1 MLLLIQPAEVLE
13 HHAPLLGRKTGELI
27 PRRVADFRP
36 CASRPREERP
46 RNVDAV
52 TRRGATG
59 AVLLF
64 VRLVAG
70 QAAAGIEQLAI
81 EALLPLDRAA
91 VEPSRFELSG
101 ELARFLSEGTR
112 GTGITFCLQA
122 LELLSQL
129 ALAAGELT
137 QPLHHR
143 VPAHPHH
150 RQHPLRVAVH
160 SLLLLGHAGELLDRL
175 LEAGSRLRGGGAF
188 RR

>member
-59 AVLLF
+59 AILLF

-70 QAAAGIEQLAI
+70 EAAAGIEQLAI

-101 ELARFLSEGTR
+101 ELARFLSECTR
-112 GTGITFCLQA
+112 GTGIGSSPRRVRPLDRVAVEPSRF
-122 LELLSQL
+122 ER
-129 ALAAGELT
+129 AGEL
-137 QPLHHR
+137 
-143 VPAHPHH
+143 AG
-150 RQHPLRVAVH
+150 LR
-160 SLLLLGHAGELLDRL
+160 SECT
-175 LEAGSRLRGGGAF
+175 RGTEMGGAWCMVGGAVGVAAWSS
-188 RR
+188 